1 MTESVVGAGD
11 EAKARRALDVVIDSL
26 PSKQMSRLTVFT
38 ANGVIGIIA
47 ARLTVSVSSRR
58 VGTVVQRACQTR
70 IITYAIVLRSPMVGN
85 FIPRRYLKVYYET
98 AQSFGRSR
106 REVWD
111 EAGHLG

>member
-1 MTESVVGAGD
+1 MPESVVGAGD
-11 EAKARRALDVVIDSL
+11 EAKAPKARRALDVVIDSL

-85 FIPRRYLKVYYET
+85 SIPRSIP
-98 AQSFGRSR
+98 QSLLRNGSKFR
-106 REVWD
+106 
-111 EAGHLG
+111 